1 MDLEDNDGNMDELD
15 MDLDES
21 NYQDKTDCDDG
32 IPDEENNEDDN
43 LDQED
48 NDLDDDASRNMSE
61 HDPDDELY
69 DEFAEDAEFRL
80 PEGLTNESNIK
91 IKTYPTKDSKC
102 PSVGCDGTGHVT
114 GLYSHHRR

>member
-1 MDLEDNDGNMDELD
+1 MHDANMDDLD
-15 MDLDES
+15 MEDLDES
-21 NYQDKTDCDDG
+21 NYQDKNDCGHHEG
-32 IPDEENNEDDN
+32 ISHDEDDTDN
-43 LDQED
+43 LNQDGNEMED
-48 NDLDDDASRNMSE
+48 GASRNMSDP
-61 HDPDDELY
+61 DPDDELY

-80 PEGLTNESNIK
+80 PEGVTTEQNIK